1 MEPCKDN
8 VVLLEE
14 LEYLVLTTRCPQSTL
29 ASQTC
34 ITVILVPNYELGG
47 CRAGAWMSALIEYD
61 KVGIAS
67 LAGFLAFCS
76 SAHRPRDGREFG
88 GHQCFS
94 QLEQE

>member
-1 MEPCKDN
+1 M
-8 VVLLEE
+8 VLLEE

-34 ITVILVPNYELGG
+34 ITVILVSNYELGG

-67 LAGFLAFCS
+67 LVGFLAFCS
-76 SAHRPRDGREFG
+76 SAHHPRDGRECGWTSMF
-88 GHQCFS
+88 FS
-94 QLEQE
+94 A

>member
-67 LAGFLAFCS
+67 LVGFLAFCS
-76 SAHRPRDGREFG
+76 NAHRPRDGRECGWTSMF
-88 GHQCFS
+88 FS
-94 QLEQE
+94 A